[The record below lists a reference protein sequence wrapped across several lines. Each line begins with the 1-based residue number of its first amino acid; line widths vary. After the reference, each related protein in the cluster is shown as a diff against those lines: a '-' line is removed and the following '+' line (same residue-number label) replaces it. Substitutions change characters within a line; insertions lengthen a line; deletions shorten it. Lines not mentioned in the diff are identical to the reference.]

1 MYYGFD
7 IGGTKIEFSVY
18 DSDLNCVFNDRAAAP
33 KHDYAQLLGIL
44 SDYVINADKMF
55 SCKGYVGVGYPGVLD
70 AVANTLICPN
80 LPSLHGQN
88 LQHDLKQRLDRP
100 ITVQNDANCFLLS
113 ECYKGAAEQAQVAL
127 AVTLGTGLGGAVCIN
142 KQVINGKN
150 ASAGEFG
157 HMAIP
162 GNMLQRHPEL
172 PVTFCGCG
180 GQSCLETYCSGTGLA
195 ALYKHYKI
203 LLDGSCSEEQALQG
217 PDIIAA
223 YENEETVAEKVI
235 DVYLDIL
242 AAAVGNLIMLFDPD
256 VIVFGGGLAK
266 FAELYKQL
274 PERVSHYTFTNM
286 QLPNLNM
293 AQFGGEGGV
302 RGAALLNYQ
311 AE

>member
-18 DSDLNCVFNDRAAAP
+18 DSALNCVFNDRSPAP
-33 KHDYAQLLGIL
+33 KSDYGQLLGIL
-44 SDYVINADKMF
+44 SDYVINADKTF
-55 SCKGYVGVGYPGVLD
+55 ACKGDIGIGYPGVLD
-70 AVANTLICPN
+70 VAANTLICPN

-88 LQHDLKQRLDRP
+88 LLIDLERRLDRP
-100 ITVQNDANCFLLS
+100 VAVQNDANCFLLS
-113 ECYKGAAEQAQVAL
+113 ECYKGAAENAQVAL
-127 AVTLGTGLGGAVCIN
+127 AVTLGTGLGGAICIN
-142 KQVINGKN
+142 KQVVVGKN

-203 LLDGSCSEEQALQG
+203 LMDGSCSEEQALQG
-217 PDIIAA
+217 PDIITAF
-223 YENEETVAEKVI
+223 ENKEPIALKVI

-242 AAAVGNLIMLFDPD
+242 AAALGNLIMLFDPD

-266 FAELYKQL
+266 FVELYKQL
-274 PERVSHYTFTNM
+274 PERITHYTFTNI
-286 QLPNLNM
+286 QLPNLSM
-293 AQFGGEGGV
+293 ANFGGEGGV
-302 RGAALLNYQ
+302 RGAALLNYH
-311 AE
+311 AV